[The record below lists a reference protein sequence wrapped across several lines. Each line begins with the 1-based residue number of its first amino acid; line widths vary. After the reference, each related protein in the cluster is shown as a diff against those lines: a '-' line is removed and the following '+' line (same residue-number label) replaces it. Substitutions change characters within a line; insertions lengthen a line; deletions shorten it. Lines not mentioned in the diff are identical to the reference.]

1 MDFERQVS
9 RRLHEEHLATLDLWG
24 RVEQA
29 FAARAKAWPPARLDP
44 ELSTLLGRGAAALAD
59 EVTRHFE
66 FEERELFPRLA
77 AAGEGDIAAL
87 LAEEHETIRAAARE
101 FGTLAAGTLDGAGWR
116 ALRAL
121 GLELAERLTAH
132 VQKEE
137 MALLPM
143 LEDLLDADA
152 DRELALAYVST

>member
-9 RRLHEEHLATLDLWG
+9 RRLHEEHVATLELWG
-24 RVEQA
+24 RLEQA
-29 FAARAKAWPPARLDP
+29 FATRARAWPPSQPDP
-44 ELSTLLGRGAAALAD
+44 ALASLLQRCAAALAE

-66 FEERELFPRLA
+66 FEERDLFPRLA
-77 AAGEGDIAAL
+77 ASGEGDIAML
-87 LAEEHETIRAAARE
+87 LAEEHETIRHVAHAFR
-101 FGTLAAGTLDGAGWR
+101 TLAAGTPDDSGWR
-116 ALRAL
+116 QLRTL

-143 LEDLLDADA
+143 LEDLLDEDA
-152 DRELALAYVST
+152 DRELALAYLST